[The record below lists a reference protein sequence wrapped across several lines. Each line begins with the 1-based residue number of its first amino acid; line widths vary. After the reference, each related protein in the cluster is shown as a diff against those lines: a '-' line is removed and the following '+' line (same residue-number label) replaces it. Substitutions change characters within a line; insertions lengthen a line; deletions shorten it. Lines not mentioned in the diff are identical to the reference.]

1 MLAFVY
7 LRNRYNM
14 AKATTSSGSRRKA
27 SAIDRRRIAI
37 RVITAIG
44 LTALCAVA
52 AVAFLLF
59 TDTGVRIGRYIPF
72 YQTIRYYF
80 YEGPKMPE
88 ADGYGIDISHYQGTI
103 DWGSLGQIPY
113 NLATQRQGRAQST
126 ASVSISFVMIKATE
140 GANHQ
145 DKRHAENIEN
155 ARKAGFVVG
164 AYHVMTMRD
173 GDEQA
178 DNFIANSGLQKGDM
192 APVIDLEESILGG
205 KDKADVRKILKRIV
219 TRLKK
224 EYGVKPIIYCSHK
237 FNSVLGCRE
246 SFPDNPLWVARY
258 ATDTRPEGADIWQFT
273 DIGDIPGINSV
284 VDLNALYC
292 NRYRLSDLI
301 IKK

>member
-1 MLAFVY
+1 
-7 LRNRYNM
+7 M
-14 AKATTSSGSRRKA
+14 AKATTSRSPRRKA
-27 SAIDRRRIAI
+27 STVNMRKIAVRAIA
-37 RVITAIG
+37 AIG
-44 LTALCAVA
+44 VIVVCAVA

-80 YEGPKMPE
+80 YEGPLMPE
-88 ADGYGIDISHYQGTI
+88 ADGYGIDISHYQGDI
-103 DWGSLGQIPY
+103 DWETLGQIPY

-140 GANHQ
+140 GVNHQ
-145 DKRHAENIEN
+145 DKRHEENIEN
-155 ARKAGFVVG
+155 ARRAGLVVG

-173 GDEQA
+173 ADEQA

-192 APVIDLEESILGG
+192 APVIDMEESILGG
-205 KDKADVRKILKRIV
+205 KDRDEVRKVLKKIV

-224 EYGVKPIIYCSHK
+224 EYGVKPIIYCSYK
-237 FNSVLGCRE
+237 FNNLMRCKE
-246 SFPDNPLWVARY
+246 NYPDYPLWIARY
-258 ATDTRPEGADIWQFT
+258 ASDTKPEDADIWQFT
-273 DIGDIPGINSV
+273 DIGDIPGISSV

-292 NRYRLSDLI
+292 KRFRLSDLI